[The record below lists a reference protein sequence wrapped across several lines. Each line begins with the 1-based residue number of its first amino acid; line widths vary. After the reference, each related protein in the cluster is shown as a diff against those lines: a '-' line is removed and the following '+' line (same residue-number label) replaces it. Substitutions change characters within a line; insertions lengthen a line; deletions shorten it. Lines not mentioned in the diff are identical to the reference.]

1 MNCLRQLFQLQS
13 SIFLF
18 FILFFIIATAHATFN
33 EKPFVIMSFNIE
45 NGGAQIDFNQVVKA
59 IKQSKADVVG
69 IQEAW
74 GNTKRLAKALNWHYY
89 DPYQHV
95 ISRFPLYKTAPRQR
109 FVLIEIK
116 PKQFVAVA
124 NVHLPDEPYG
134 PDLINQGFDA
144 SIVRK
149 NELKVRF
156 PEIKPV
162 LDQLAAL
169 AKEGV
174 PVFLTGDFNS
184 PSHLDWSHVT
194 LQKQRNHRYVMNWPV
209 TQYAANKGF
218 VDSYRQIIPNAY
230 QFPSFT
236 WPAKRAAVKNSMDNY
251 NPSDKDLPDR
261 IDFIFSSGPAQVLDS
276 QLIGEKDGKDVSF
289 SLSPWPSDHRA
300 IVSHFKVRAS
310 YFPIHHLKLFP
321 VIGEYRNKKPRVMVS
336 KKVLKSGEPIK
347 IFWEN
352 APGYFYDYIS
362 ISPKNRNKTM
372 NENIRLYTQGEING
386 IIQYSN
392 KNVQGNWTNWHKA
405 HASWPLVPGVYDV
418 ELMLDDGYNSLA
430 ATQIIIK

>member
-1 MNCLRQLFQLQS
+1 MNCLKQLFQLQS

-18 FILFFIIATAHATFN
+18 FILLFMIVTAHAALN
-33 EKPFVIMSFNIE
+33 EKPFVIMTFNIE
-45 NGGAQIDFNQVVKA
+45 NGGTQIDFNQVVKA

-74 GNTKRLAKALNWHYY
+74 GNIKRLAKALNWHY

-95 ISRFPLYKTAPRQR
+95 ISRFPLYKTVPQQR
-109 FVLIEIK
+109 FILIEIK
-116 PKQFVAVA
+116 PQQFVAVA

-144 SIVRK
+144 NIVGR

-156 PEIKPV
+156 SEIKPV
-162 LDQLAAL
+162 FDQLADL

-194 LQKQRNHRYVMNWPV
+194 LQRQRNHRYVMNWPV
-209 TQYAANKGF
+209 TQYAENKGF
-218 VDSYRQIIPNAY
+218 VDSYRQIVPNAY
-230 QFPSFT
+230 QSPSFT
-236 WPAKRAAVKNSMDNY
+236 WPAKRAAVKNSIDNY
-251 NPSDKDLPDR
+251 NPSNKDLPDR
-261 IDFIFSSGPAQVLDS
+261 IDFIFSSGPAQVINS
-276 QLIGEKDGKDVSF
+276 QLMGEKNGKNVTL

-300 IVSHFKVRAS
+300 IISHFKVRAS
-310 YFPIHHLKLFP
+310 YFPIQHMKLLP
-321 VIGEYRNKKPRVMVS
+321 VRGEYYIKKPRIIVS

-347 IFWEN
+347 IIWEN

-362 ISPKNRNKTM
+362 ISPKNRSRAM
-372 NENIRLYTQGEING
+372 NETVRLYTHGEING

-392 KNVQGNWTNWHKA
+392 QNVQGNWTNWYKS
-405 HASWPLVPGVYDV
+405 HARWPLAPGVYDIK
-418 ELMLDDGYNSLA
+418 LMLDDGYNSLA
-430 ATQIIIK
+430 TTQIVIK

>member
-1 MNCLRQLFQLQS
+1 MNCLRRLFQLQS
-13 SIFLF
+13 SIFIF
-18 FILFFIIATAHATFN
+18 FILLFIIDTAHAKLN

-45 NGGAQIDFNQVVKA
+45 NGGTQIDFNQVVKA

-74 GNTKRLAKALNWHYY
+74 GNMKRLAKVLNWHY
-89 DPYQHV
+89 DPYHHV
-95 ISRFPLYKTAPRQR
+95 ISRFPLYKTVPQQR

-116 PKQFVAVA
+116 PQQFVAVA
-124 NVHLPDEPYG
+124 NIHLPDEPYG
-134 PDLINQGFDA
+134 PSLINQGFDA
-144 SIVRK
+144 RIVRS

-156 PEIKPV
+156 SEIKPV
-162 LDQLAAL
+162 FDELAIL

-184 PSHLDWSHVT
+184 PSHLDWSRAT

-218 VDSYRQIIPNAY
+218 VDSYRHIVPNAY
-230 QFPSFT
+230 KSPSFT
-236 WPAKRAAVKNSMDNY
+236 WPANRAAVKNSIDDY
-251 NPSDKDLPDR
+251 NPSNNDLPDR
-261 IDFIFSSGPAQVLDS
+261 IDFIFSSGPAQVINS
-276 QLIGEKDGKDVSF
+276 QLIGEKHGQNVTL

-310 YFPIHHLKLFP
+310 YFPIQHMKLFP
-321 VIGEYRNKKPRVMVS
+321 IRGEYSAKKPRIMVS

-347 IFWEN
+347 IIWKN
-352 APGYFYDYIS
+352 SPGYFYDYIS
-362 ISPKNRNKTM
+362 ISPKNRHRAL
-372 NENIRLYTQGEING
+372 NETVRLYTHGKING

-392 KNVQGNWTNWHKA
+392 KNVQGNWTNWYKS
-405 HASWPLVPGVYDV
+405 HASWPLAPGVYDIK
-418 ELMLDDGYNSLA
+418 LMLDDGYNSLA
-430 ATQIIIK
+430 TTQIIIN